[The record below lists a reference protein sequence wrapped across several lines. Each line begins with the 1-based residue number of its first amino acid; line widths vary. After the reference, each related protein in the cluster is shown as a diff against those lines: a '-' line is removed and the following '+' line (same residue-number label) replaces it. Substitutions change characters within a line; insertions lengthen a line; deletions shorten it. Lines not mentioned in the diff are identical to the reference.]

1 MSRLGPMELVL
12 ILAIALVVFG
22 PSKLPGVGKALGKA
36 INEFKTSANSDNK
49 DDDVVEVKDDSDDKE
64 QA

>member
-36 INEFKTSANSDNK
+36 IHEFKSSVNGSDNK
-49 DDDVVEVKDDSDDKE
+49 DNVVKDDSDDKE
-64 QA
+64 EA